1 MDSATAVALRNRINQ
16 RTGLDLPA
24 TAVFDHPTPHRL
36 ARYVS
41 AELTGT
47 GQAVLEASERS
58 PEPAG
63 ASAEPIAIV
72 AMGCRYPGGVSSP
85 EELWRLVV
93 SGTDAISEFPAG
105 RGWDLER
112 LYDPDPDTP
121 GTCVTRWGGFLHDA
135 DRFDPAVFDLSPR
148 EALTMDPQQRLLLE
162 TSFEAFERA
171 GIDPW
176 SLRGSRTGVY
186 MGVAYNDYGPPLHR
200 PPDGFQGHLLT
211 GNLTSVLS
219 GRIAYTFG
227 LEGRRPPS
235 TPRARRRWSRSTW
248 PARRSGA
255 ATATWRWRRRDRD
268 GDPRPVPGVQ
278 PAARSRPGREGEGV
292 RRGGRRHRLGRGRRG
307 ARPGTAAGR
316 PQERSSGAGP
326 RARQRRQP
334 GRCQQ
339 RPHRPERAVPAAR
352 DPQGAGQGGPVGRG
366 GGRDGGPRDR
376 YRARRPDRGRRADRH
391 VRTGAHARR
400 AAVAGVAEV
409 QHRAHPGRGG
419 GRGRH
424 QDGHGDAARHP
435 AADPARR

>member
-1 MDSATAVALRNRINQ
+1 M
-16 RTGLDLPA
+16 
-24 TAVFDHPTPHRL
+24 
-36 ARYVS
+36 S

-227 LEGRRPPS
+227 LEGGGHHRHRVLGVAG
-235 TPRARRRWSRSTW
+235 RARPGLPGAPGRRLRPGAGGGATVMATPGLFLEFSRS
-248 PARRSGA
+248 AVS
-255 ATATWRWRRRDRD
+255 
-268 GDPRPVPGVQ
+268 PRT
-278 PAARSRPGREGEGV
+278 
-292 RRGGRRHRLGRGRRG
+292 GGRRRSPRR
-307 ARPGTAAGR
+307 PTA
-316 PQERSSGAGP
+316 PPGP
-326 RARQRRQP
+326 RAP
-334 GRCQQ
+334 GCSSWNGCRTPAGTVIRCWPSCAAAPST
-339 RPHRPERAVPAAR
+339 RTVPATAS
-352 DPQGAGQGGPVGRG
+352 PP
-366 GGRDGGPRDR
+366 
-376 YRARRPDRGRRADRH
+376 
-391 VRTGAHARR
+391 RTGRPSSA
-400 AAVAGVAEV
+400 
-409 QHRAHPGRGG
+409 
-419 GRGRH
+419 
-424 QDGHGDAARHP
+424 
-435 AADPARR
+435 